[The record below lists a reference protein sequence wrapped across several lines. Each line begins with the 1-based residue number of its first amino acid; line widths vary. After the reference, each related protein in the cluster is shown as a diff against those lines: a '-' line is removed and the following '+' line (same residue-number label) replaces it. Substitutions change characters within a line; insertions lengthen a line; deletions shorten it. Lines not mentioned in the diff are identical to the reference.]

1 MKRGQAFKRWELC
14 ETDLADITPEKARD
28 LIIKCFYE
36 AQKETFIRARKQLG
50 VRSGDEDIH
59 ASVAA
64 GVRQAFKETDG
75 DFEKPTK
82 EGLAKILEVLAKRSA
97 SWGTPQDIIE
107 HHKKQVQR
115 ILERLK

>member
-1 MKRGQAFKRWELC
+1 MKREQAFKRWELC
-14 ETDLADITPEKARD
+14 EADLEDITPEKARD

-36 AQKETFIRARKQLG
+36 AQKETFIRARKQIG
-50 VRSGDEDIH
+50 VRSSDEDIH

-64 GVRQAFKETDG
+64 GVRQASKETGG

-82 EGLAKILEVLAKRSA
+82 EGLAKVLEVLAKRSA

-107 HHKKQVQR
+107 HHKKQIR
-115 ILERLK
+115 IILERLK